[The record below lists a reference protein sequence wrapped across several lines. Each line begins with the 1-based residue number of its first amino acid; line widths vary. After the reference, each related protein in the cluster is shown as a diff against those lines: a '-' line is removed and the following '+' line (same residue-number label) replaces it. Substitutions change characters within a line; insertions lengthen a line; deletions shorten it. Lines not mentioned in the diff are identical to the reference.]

1 MEVFKGKAAYKGVAI
16 GKIFE
21 MTDAE
26 PVVRRTHVDDV
37 DAEMKRYFAAKEQ
50 ALAEIQALHD
60 KAARDI
66 GEAEAEVFE
75 AHMMFLDDFD
85 DSVENIVREQKVNAE
100 YGVAETGDNIAAML
114 AAMDD
119 NPYMQARATDV
130 KDVANRLIRDLNGGG
145 DTTEFTEQ
153 VILVANDLAPSQTVQ
168 LDKSKVLAFVTRQGS
183 TNSHTAILARTMN
196 IPALC

>member
-100 YGVAETGDNIAAML
+100 FGVAETGDNIASML

-153 VILVANDLAPSQTVQ
+153 VILVADDLAPSQTVQ

-183 TNSHTAILARTMN
+183 TN
-196 IPALC
+196 